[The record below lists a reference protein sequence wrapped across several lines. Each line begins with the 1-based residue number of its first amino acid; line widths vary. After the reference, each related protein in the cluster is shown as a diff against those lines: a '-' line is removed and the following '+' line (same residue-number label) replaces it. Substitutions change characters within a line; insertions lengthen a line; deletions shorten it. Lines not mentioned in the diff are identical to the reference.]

1 MHYVVKREL
10 EAQYFPRVLL
20 RRIGA
25 EFVERFE
32 AHQGVQDTEH
42 LLQAVQQGHS
52 LVFFPEGTF
61 FRMPGLQAFHM
72 GAFVVAARAGVP
84 IVPVGVQGTRAILR
98 AEQWFPSRGT
108 VRVTVGAPM
117 RPQGSDWGAAVALR
131 DAVRTQIV
139 RYCGE
144 PDAVHQTAADDQ
156 WRLTGGCV
164 SHRSASADV

>member
-1 MHYVVKREL
+1 
-10 EAQYFPRVLL
+10 VLL

-32 AHQGVQDTEH
+32 AQQGIQDTEH
-42 LLQAVQQGHS
+42 LRQAVQQGHS

-61 FRMPGLQAFHM
+61 FRVPGLQAFHM

-84 IVPVGVQGTRAILR
+84 VVPVGIQGTRAILR
-98 AEQWFPSRGT
+98 AEQWFPRRGM
-108 VRVTVGAPM
+108 VRVTVGTPM

-131 DAVRTQIV
+131 DAVRAQIA

-144 PDAVHQTAADDQ
+144 SDAVRQTVADDA
-156 WRLTGGCV
+156 G
-164 SHRSASADV
+164 D